1 LVSDQIPVT
10 PKPSQLHQKG
20 ESKEKVARKP
30 MVTRTI
36 TTTNATV
43 MCLDVSTGK
52 SEKRVFSLPRTYKD
66 QTAILKKVKSR
77 YETDTLKPVMVLS
90 WEVTK
95 TLYGMTELE
104 FIETANILPSR
115 TN

>member
-1 LVSDQIPVT
+1 M
-10 PKPSQLHQKG
+10 
-20 ESKEKVARKP
+20 ARKP

-52 SEKRVFSLPRTYKD
+52 SEKRVFALPRTYKD

-90 WEVTK
+90 WEITK